1 MIGANIITI
10 TTEERIE
17 INMQYLAWL
26 YAKSKERRKKQNEG
40 LLLLDA
46 RRAIELVMRDTGGEK
61 ELKQLFLKE
70 QGENIIDELAKSDPK
85 IQETFKQDREAGLQ
99 ALSEFIVDLEK
110 NDCLNISQG
119 ANAIDAVVSSSA
131 NASNTKIRIL
141 VVDDEPDILLTL
153 DVVLSEQGHYVKTF
167 DNPVEALSHLIRS
180 SSNNNGVVTPYYD
193 LIITDHRMPGSG
205 ITGLDLAK
213 QVKEYYATKRTKIKV
228 FLMTA
233 SINAW
238 SLPEEFIAA
247 LKPELVDEI
256 IQKPVSNDKLIAVIE
271 RSFLDKYKDHWL

>member
-26 YAKSKERRKKQNEG
+26 YAKSRERRKKQNKD
-40 LLLLDA
+40 LLDT
-46 RRAIELVMRDTGGEK
+46 RHAIELVMRDAGGEK

-70 QGENIIDELAKSDPK
+70 QDEKIIDELAKSDPK

-99 ALSEFIVDLEK
+99 ALSEFIADLEK

-119 ANAIDAVVSSSA
+119 ANAIDAGVSSADAS
-131 NASNTKIRIL
+131 SNTKIRIL

-167 DNPVEALSHLIRS
+167 DDPVEALSHLTRS

-213 QVKEYYATKRTKIKV
+213 QVKEYYATKGTKIKV

>member
-1 MIGANIITI
+1 M
-10 TTEERIE
+10 
-17 INMQYLAWL
+17 
-26 YAKSKERRKKQNEG
+26 
-40 LLLLDA
+40 
-46 RRAIELVMRDTGGEK
+46 ELVVRDTGGEK
-61 ELKQLFLKE
+61 ALKELFLKE
-70 QGENIIDELAKSDPK
+70 QDGKIIDELAKSDPK

-110 NDCLNISQG
+110 SDCLNISQG
-119 ANAIDAVVSSSA
+119 ANAIDAGVSSA
-131 NASNTKIRIL
+131 AASNNTKIRIL
-141 VVDDEPDILLTL
+141 IVDDEPDILLTL

-167 DNPVEALSHLIRS
+167 DNPVEALSHLTRS
-180 SSNNNGVVTPYYD
+180 SSNNNGVITPYYD
-193 LIITDHRMPGSG
+193 LVITDHRMPGSG

-213 QVKEYYATKRTKIKV
+213 QVKEYYTTKRTKTKV

-256 IQKPVSNDKLIAVIE
+256 IQKPVSNDKLIAIIE
-271 RSFLDKYKDHWL
+271 RSFLHKYKDHWL

>member
-26 YAKSKERRKKQNEG
+26 YAKSRERRKKQNKD
-40 LLLLDA
+40 LLDT
-46 RRAIELVMRDTGGEK
+46 RHAIELVMRDTGGEK

-70 QGENIIDELAKSDPK
+70 QDEKIIDELAKSDPK

-99 ALSEFIVDLEK
+99 ALSEFIADLEK

-119 ANAIDAVVSSSA
+119 ANAIDAGVSSADAS
-131 NASNTKIRIL
+131 SNTKIRIL

-167 DNPVEALSHLIRS
+167 DDPVEALSHLTRS

-213 QVKEYYATKRTKIKV
+213 QVKEYYATKGTKIKV

>member
-1 MIGANIITI
+1 
-10 TTEERIE
+10 
-17 INMQYLAWL
+17 
-26 YAKSKERRKKQNEG
+26 
-40 LLLLDA
+40 
-46 RRAIELVMRDTGGEK
+46 MREAGREK

-70 QGENIIDELAKSDPK
+70 QDEKIIDELAKSDPK

-99 ALSEFIVDLEK
+99 ALSEFIADLEK

-119 ANAIDAVVSSSA
+119 ANAIDAGVSSADAS
-131 NASNTKIRIL
+131 SNTKIRIL

-167 DNPVEALSHLIRS
+167 DDPVEALSHLTRS

-213 QVKEYYATKRTKIKV
+213 QVKEYYATKGTKIKV